1 MNIQKALSFIA
12 FGFLFTLL
20 NININS
26 INFTPS
32 FIGWIL
38 LFLAYDNLGTYTEG
52 KIWLKWT
59 ALALAVLS
67 LAVWIL
73 GLTNPDFSTRV
84 LDAIIS
90 VTSAVYLYFL
100 LGILENVADD
110 YGSSLG
116 KKLHTVKFINLV
128 AVCLLELIAIQLPA
142 QGGTPDTFM
151 SVLVVVLLFL
161 SLGLAIYMMFLLFH
175 LRRDIKQLA

>member
-38 LFLAYDNLGTYTEG
+38 LFLAYDNLGKYNED
-52 KIWLKWT
+52 KVWLKWT

-73 GLTNPDFSTRV
+73 GLTNPDFSTRI

-90 VTSAVYLYFL
+90 VVSAVYLYFL
-100 LGILENVADD
+100 LGMLENVADD
-110 YGSSLG
+110 YGSGLS
-116 KKLHTVKFINLV
+116 KKLHNVKLVNLI

-142 QGGTPDTFM
+142 QGQTPDTLM

-161 SLGLAIYMMFLLFH
+161 TLGIAIYMMFLLFR
-175 LRRDIKQLA
+175 LRKDIRELA

>member
-1 MNIQKALSFIA
+1 MNIQKSLSFIA

-100 LGILENVADD
+100 LGILEHVADD
-110 YGSSLG
+110 YGSGLG

-142 QGGTPDTFM
+142 QGQTPDTLM

-161 SLGLAIYMMFLLFH
+161 TLGIAIYMMFLLFR
-175 LRRDIKQLA
+175 LRKDIRELA

>member
-142 QGGTPDTFM
+142 QGQTPDTLM

-161 SLGLAIYMMFLLFH
+161 TLGIAIYMMFLLFR
-175 LRRDIKQLA
+175 LRKDIRELA